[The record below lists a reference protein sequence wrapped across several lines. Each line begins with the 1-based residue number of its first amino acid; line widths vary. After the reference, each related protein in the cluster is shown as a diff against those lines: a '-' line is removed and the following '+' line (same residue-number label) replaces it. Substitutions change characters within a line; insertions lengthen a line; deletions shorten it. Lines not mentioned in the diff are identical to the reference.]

1 MLQITERTIHINN
14 MCTVAK
20 HLILQ
25 FRNRSFH
32 MIQRKPGTISITL
45 CNKNHICVHQRI
57 KIFTFFQ
64 QCPINDTAV
73 EPRPADACAFIRT
86 LNFNVHHTSISVHRP
101 DIQFDR
107 TFGGTFVFDLRFC
120 MLNLDVFPL

>member
-1 MLQITERTIHINN
+1 MHQTSNRMLQITERTIHINN
-14 MCTVAK
+14 VCTVAK

-57 KIFTFFQ
+57 KVFTLFQ
-64 QCPINDTAV
+64 QCPVNDTAV

-86 LNFNVHHTSISVHRP
+86 LNFNVCLLYTSDAADDYS
-101 DIQFDR
+101 
-107 TFGGTFVFDLRFC
+107 
-120 MLNLDVFPL
+120 